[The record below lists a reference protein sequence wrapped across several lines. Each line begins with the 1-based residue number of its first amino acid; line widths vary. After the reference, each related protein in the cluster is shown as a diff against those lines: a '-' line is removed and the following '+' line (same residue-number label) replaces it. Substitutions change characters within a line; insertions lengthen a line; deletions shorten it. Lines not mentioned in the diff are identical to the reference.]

1 VFLIECN
8 LDVQPGLCNL
18 KHVCVYNLSTFCL
31 ILSIKIPEI
40 KNYIQTLVLKS
51 FCYVIRS
58 LINKLLAVL
67 YLSADVCIVL
77 SVRSREVTLYPYSE
91 PFSFFTL

>member
-18 KHVCVYNLSTFCL
+18 KHLYVYNLSIFCL

-40 KNYIQTLVLKS
+40 KNYIQTLVLKL
-51 FCYVIRS
+51 FCYVIHS
-58 LINKLLAVL
+58 LINKSVAVR
-67 YLSADVCIVL
+67 YLFEGACIVL
-77 SVRSREVTLYPYSE
+77 SIRSREVTLNPYSE